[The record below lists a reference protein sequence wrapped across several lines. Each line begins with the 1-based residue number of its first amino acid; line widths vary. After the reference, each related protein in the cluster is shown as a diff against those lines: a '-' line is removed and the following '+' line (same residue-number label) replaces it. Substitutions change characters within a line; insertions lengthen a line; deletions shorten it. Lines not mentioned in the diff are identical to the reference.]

1 MSMYN
6 DFYMTKINYLFYG
19 FLIAIY
25 IFFSIATGCSTSK
38 DLIQEDCYQD
48 FFEIST
54 EPKTS
59 SISLTFAGDLMAHT
73 NVTAMKDFSLI
84 YEDILDITQND
95 DLTFIN
101 LETPIVNYLDYENYP
116 NFNVKNDFALSAIKA
131 GFDVFSLANNH
142 TNDQGL
148 DGMKVT
154 RKFFENYNSS
164 VTENE
169 RVYFAGIKEK
179 SGDDFT
185 YQIIEKNGFKI
196 LFLAFTEVYNLT
208 SYRSWFDNHGT
219 TEENRKVLFEKIT
232 KLKKEHPVDIF
243 ILSVHCA
250 EPEYIR
256 TVTNTRKKFYHSL
269 LEAGVDI
276 VWANHPHVTQ
286 EWEVVKSEKTPYKTK
301 FIMYSVGNTLSG
313 QRYRRNYK
321 APESLREY
329 TGDSALFQ
337 IEFVKTN
344 NIVYSDNIKSILI
357 TNHTDWYGNT
367 FIKKLNQNF
376 INSVKSP
383 DKEYY
388 QKRFELMNQIQGKIL
403 WQ

>member
-232 KLKKEHPVDIF
+232 KLKKENPVDIF

>member
-1 MSMYN
+1 MIS
-6 DFYMTKINYLFYG
+6 MTKINYLFCG
-19 FLIAIY
+19 FIVFIY

-38 DLIQEDCYQD
+38 NLVQNQEYQD
-48 FFEIST
+48 FFEITT

-59 SISLTFAGDLMAHT
+59 SILLTFAGDLMAHT

-84 YEDILDITQND
+84 YEDILDITQKD

-116 NFNVKNDFALSAIKA
+116 NFNVKNDFPLAAIKA

-148 DGMKVT
+148 EGMKVT
-154 RKFFENYNSS
+154 RNFFENYNSS
-164 VTENE
+164 VVEKE
-169 RVYFAGIKEK
+169 KVYFAGIKEK
-179 SGDDFT
+179 SGDGFS

-196 LFLAFTEVYNLT
+196 FFMALTEVYNLT
-208 SYRSWFDNHGT
+208 TYRSWFDNHGT
-219 TEENRKVLFEKIT
+219 TEENREVLFEKIK
-232 KLKKEHPVDIF
+232 KLKKEHYADIF
-243 ILSVHCA
+243 ILSIHCA
-250 EPEYIR
+250 EPEYVR
-256 TVTNTRKKFYHSL
+256 TVTNTRKEFYHSL

-286 EWEVVKSEKTPYKTK
+286 EWEVVKSDKTPYKTK
-301 FIMYSVGNTLSG
+301 YIMYSVGNTVSG

-321 APESLREY
+321 APESSREY

-337 IEFVKTN
+337 IKFVKAN
-344 NIVYSDNIKSILI
+344 DIVYSDNIKSTLI
-357 TNHTDWYGNT
+357 TNHTDWNGNT
-367 FIKKLNQNF
+367 YIKILNQDF

-388 QKRFELMNQIQGKIL
+388 QKRFELMNQIQGKTI